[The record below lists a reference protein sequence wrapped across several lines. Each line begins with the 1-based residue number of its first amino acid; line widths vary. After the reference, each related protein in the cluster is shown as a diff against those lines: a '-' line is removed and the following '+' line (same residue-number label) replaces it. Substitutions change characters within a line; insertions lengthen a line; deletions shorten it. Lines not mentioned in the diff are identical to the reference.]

1 MKLCFA
7 WGYDLSVRKNMML
20 LAWNTCRAKDVCWRW
35 RSPQARW
42 LHNSF
47 LILPPKA
54 KLKSQVCDVL
64 LVNSDFP
71 VVCVC
76 ATMRQVSKRLDSSL
90 VITGGAAV
98 PLFLVF
104 TGKKS
109 NREKWANRHFHHQL
123 FSAVTRKKMDFSL
136 VKRKK
141 KSPLPNRLLA
151 SYPTRLWTPGCTSR
165 FSTESFWR
173 KKINFLAGSNTV
185 GLFGCVWILSKRSWA
200 TVQKKKKSLCYCHLS
215 WNISFIQLAMISTLI
230 VTLDEVCNH

>member
-1 MKLCFA
+1 M
-7 WGYDLSVRKNMML
+7 
-20 LAWNTCRAKDVCWRW
+20 
-35 RSPQARW
+35 
-42 LHNSF
+42 
-47 LILPPKA
+47 
-54 KLKSQVCDVL
+54 
-64 LVNSDFP
+64 
-71 VVCVC
+71 
-76 ATMRQVSKRLDSSL
+76 SKRLDSSL

-98 PLFLVF
+98 PFHLLVY

-109 NREKWANRHFHHQL
+109 NVEKWTNRHFQHQPE
-123 FSAVTRKKMDFSL
+123 KKNGFFISNQ
-136 VKRKK
+136 KK
-141 KSPLPNRLLA
+141 KSPLPSRLLA

-200 TVQKKKKSLCYCHLS
+200 TVQKKKKKKQSLCYCHLS